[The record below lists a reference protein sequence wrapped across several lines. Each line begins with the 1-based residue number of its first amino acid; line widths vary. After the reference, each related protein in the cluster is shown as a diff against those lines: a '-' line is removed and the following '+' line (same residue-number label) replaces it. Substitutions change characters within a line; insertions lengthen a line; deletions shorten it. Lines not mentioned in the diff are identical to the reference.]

1 MVEETRRGSAHGGGL
16 KKDLLVAG
24 PMHGATL
31 KVLDDTYA
39 THKLW
44 LAPDRDAFL
53 ASLADRIDAVATSGR
68 YGMDDATMAKLPK
81 LKLIAHF
88 GVGVDSIDVDAVK
101 RRGIALTN
109 TPDVL
114 TDDVADIAMG
124 LLLATVRKIAAG
136 DRYVRE
142 GKWLKSGAMPLTDS
156 IQGKTLGIVGLGR
169 IGRAIAKRA
178 EAFNLKIAYQGP
190 RRKTDV
196 PWPYFEDAV
205 ALARAA
211 DFLVA
216 ACPGGEETRG
226 LVSRAV
232 LEALGPEGVVVNI
245 SRGSV
250 IDEPAMVDLLKSG
263 KLGGAGLDVFDK
275 EPAVPDEL
283 LAMDNVVLQPH
294 VGSATHPTRRAMGQL
309 VIDNLALY
317 FAGKPLKTPY

>member
-1 MVEETRRGSAHGGGL
+1 M
-16 KKDLLVAG
+16 KKELLVIG
-24 PMHGATL
+24 PMHAATL
-31 KVLDDTYA
+31 AVLDQTYA

-53 ASLADRIDAVATSGR
+53 ASLAGRIDAVATSGKH
-68 YGMDDATMAKLPK
+68 GMDDATLAKLPK
-81 LKLIAHF
+81 LRMISHF

-101 RRGIALTN
+101 RRGILLAN

-114 TDDVADIAMG
+114 TDYVADIAIG
-124 LLLATVRKIAAG
+124 LLLAVVRKIPAG

-142 GKWLKSGAMPLTDS
+142 GRWLEGAMPLTDS
-156 IQGKTLGIVGLGR
+156 VQGKTLGIVGLGR
-169 IGRAIAKRA
+169 IGRAIARRA
-178 EAFNLKIAYQGP
+178 EAFNVKIAYQGP
-190 RRKTDV
+190 RRKNDAA
-196 PWPYFEDAV
+196 WPYFADPV
-205 ALARAA
+205 GLAREC

-250 IDEPAMVDLLKSG
+250 IDEPAMVELLKAG
-263 KLGGAGLDVFDK
+263 KLGGAGLDVFEH
-275 EPAVPDEL
+275 EPRVPEEL
-283 LAMDNVVLQPH
+283 LAMGNVVLQPH

-309 VIDNLALY
+309 VIDNLAAY
-317 FAGKPLKTPY
+317 FAGQPLKTPYV